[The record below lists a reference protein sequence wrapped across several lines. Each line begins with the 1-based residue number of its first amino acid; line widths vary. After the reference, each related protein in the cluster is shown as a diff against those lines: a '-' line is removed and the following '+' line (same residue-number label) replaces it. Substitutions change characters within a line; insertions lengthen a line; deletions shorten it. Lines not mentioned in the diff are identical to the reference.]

1 MKVTMLLCDHAQIAN
16 NKLFI
21 SGAGWDMCGTPTP
34 MHAVAVLVSVPWDQT
49 NVRFEYRLQ
58 LIHEDGR
65 QVTRTGPAGPVPI
78 EAVGTFEVGRPTGLR
93 PGSSISVPLVMN
105 AVPMQLDADT
115 GYEWR
120 LLIAGETREGWSLP
134 FRTRRPA

>member
-34 MHAVAVLVSVPWDQT
+34 PHAVAVLVSVPWDQT
-49 NVRFEYRLQ
+49 NVRFDYRLQ

-65 QVTRTGPAGPVPI
+65 QVPRSSAPGAAPVEAAGS
-78 EAVGTFEVGRPTGLR
+78 FEVGRPTGLR
-93 PGSSISVPLVMN
+93 PGSSISVPLVIN
-105 AVPMQLDADT
+105 ATPLALDPDT

-120 LLIAGETREGWSLP
+120 LQIGGESQEGWSLP
-134 FRTRRPA
+134 FRTRRPG